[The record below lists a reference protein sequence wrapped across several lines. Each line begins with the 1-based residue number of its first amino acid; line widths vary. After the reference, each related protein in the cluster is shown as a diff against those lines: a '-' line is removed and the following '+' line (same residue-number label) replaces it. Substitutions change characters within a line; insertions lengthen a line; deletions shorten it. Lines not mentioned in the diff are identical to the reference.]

1 MLDIENLKKV
11 PSSIE
16 AEKSVLG
23 GIFLKPDIFGDVVEI
38 LHPNDF
44 YKNGHKLIYE
54 AMRDI
59 YNSGTGIDPIVV
71 VNKLKKNE
79 KFDELVGEQLL
90 FDIISDVPTAA
101 NIIEY
106 AKIVKEKA
114 TLRRLGEVG
123 TKIVELAYEGYE
135 EVDNILDK
143 AEGMIFKI
151 SENVDSKD
159 LVSLKDVIAQ
169 EFVRLEKVYQNK
181 GVATGISSGF
191 SDFDQMTSGFHPSDL
206 IILAARPAMGKT
218 AFALNLA
225 LNAAMKSKKG
235 VLLFSLEMSSSQL
248 LQRLL
253 SIEAGIGLQKI
264 RNGFLDPDDWGKL
277 GLASMKLS
285 NSEINIADLPN
296 VNVLEIRAIARRLK
310 AAGKLDMII
319 IDYLQ
324 LIKGNSTRGDNRQQE
339 ISEISRALKGIA
351 RELDIP
357 IIALSQLSRAT
368 EQRADRRPMLSDLR
382 ESGAIEQDADMVM
395 FLYRD
400 DYYNE
405 DSEDKGLT
413 EVIIGK
419 QRNGPVGTIKL
430 RFFHEYTKFENF
442 TSRIEKIKKG
452 LI

>member
-191 SDFDQMTSGFHPSDL
+191 SDFDQMTSGFHPADL

-442 TSRIEKIKKG
+442 TSRIE
-452 LI
+452 

>member
-1 MLDIENLKKV
+1 MADIENLRKV

-23 GIFLKPDIFGDVVEI
+23 GIFLKPDIFGDIVEI
-38 LHPNDF
+38 LSPNDF
-44 YKNGHKLIYE
+44 YKNAHKLIYE
-54 AMRDI
+54 AMRDV
-59 YNSGTGIDPIVV
+59 YNTGVGIDPIVI

-90 FDIISDVPTAA
+90 YEIISDVPTAA

-135 EVDNILDK
+135 EVDTILDK

-169 EFVRLEKVYQNK
+169 EFVRLERVYQNK

-310 AAGKLDMII
+310 AAGKLDMIV

-324 LIKGNSTRGDNRQQE
+324 LIKGSGGKSDSRQQE
-339 ISEISRALKGIA
+339 ISDISRALKGIA
-351 RELDIP
+351 RELDVP

-382 ESGAIEQDADMVM
+382 ESGAIEQDADMVI

-405 DSEDKGLT
+405 ESEDKGIT

-419 QRNGPVGTIKL
+419 QRNGPVGTVKL

-442 TSRIEKIKKG
+442 TSKVE
-452 LI
+452 

>member
-135 EVDNILDK
+135 EVDSILDK

-430 RFFHEYTKFENF
+430 RFFHEYTRFENF
-442 TSRIEKIKKG
+442 TSRIE
-452 LI
+452 

>member
-1 MLDIENLKKV
+1 MLDIENLKKI
-11 PSSIE
+11 PSSME

-23 GIFLKPDIFGDVVEI
+23 GILLKPDIFGDVVEI
-38 LHPNDF
+38 LNPNDF

-54 AMRDI
+54 AMRDL
-59 YNSGTGIDPIVV
+59 YNTGTQIDPIVV
-71 VNKLKKNE
+71 VNRLKKND
-79 KFDELVGEQLL
+79 KFDELVGEELL
-90 FDIISDVPTAA
+90 YEIISDVPTAA

-106 AKIVKEKA
+106 AKIVKEKS

-135 EVDNILDK
+135 EVDTILDK

-169 EFVRLEKVYQNK
+169 EFIRLEKVYQNK

-206 IILAARPAMGKT
+206 VILAARPAMGKT

-225 LNAAMKSKKG
+225 LNAAMKNNKG

-264 RNGFLDPDDWGKL
+264 RNGFLDQDDWGKL

-310 AAGKLDMII
+310 AAGKLDMIV

-324 LIKGNSTRGDNRQQE
+324 LIKGSNAKNDSRQQE

-382 ESGAIEQDADMVM
+382 ESGAIEQDADMVL

-405 DSEDKGLT
+405 ESEDKGLT

-419 QRNGPVGTIKL
+419 QRNGPVGTVKL
-430 RFFHEYTKFENF
+430 RFFHEYTKFANF
-442 TSRIEKIKKG
+442 SAKADE
-452 LI
+452 

>member
-1 MLDIENLKKV
+1 MLDVENLRKV

-23 GIFLKPDIFGDVVEI
+23 GIFLKPDIFGDVIEI
-38 LHPNDF
+38 LSPNDF
-44 YKNGHKLIYE
+44 YKTGHKLIYE
-54 AMRDI
+54 SMRDI

-71 VNKLKKNE
+71 INKLKKNE
-79 KFDELVGEQLL
+79 KFDELVGEEL
-90 FDIISDVPTAA
+90 FFEIISDVPTAA

-135 EVDNILDK
+135 EVDTILDK

-206 IILAARPAMGKT
+206 VILAARPAMGKT

-264 RNGFLDPDDWGKL
+264 RNGFLDSDDWGKL

-324 LIKGNSTRGDNRQQE
+324 LIKGNSGKNDNRQQE

-442 TSRIEKIKKG
+442 TSRVE
-452 LI
+452 

>member
-1 MLDIENLKKV
+1 M
-11 PSSIE
+11 
-16 AEKSVLG
+16 
-23 GIFLKPDIFGDVVEI
+23 
-38 LHPNDF
+38 
-44 YKNGHKLIYE
+44 
-54 AMRDI
+54 
-59 YNSGTGIDPIVV
+59 
-71 VNKLKKNE
+71 
-79 KFDELVGEQLL
+79 
-90 FDIISDVPTAA
+90 PTAA

-430 RFFHEYTKFENF
+430 RFFHEYTRFENF
-442 TSRIEKIKKG
+442 TSRIE
-452 LI
+452 